1 MKKKIVRS
9 KDIVFFED
17 QTNEDLEQKENRIY

>member
-1 MKKKIVRS
+1 MKNKIVRS
-9 KDIVFFED
+9 RDIVFFED

>member
-9 KDIVFFED
+9 RDIVFFED